1 MSSMS
6 KPPPKPGSRVA
17 SSASARTKKPIPA
30 PLSPH
35 PEDLERLIAFHGHL
49 CPGVLIGYRATRL
62 GLLRLRVKAAQDEEL
77 IALVENKS
85 CSVDAVQFL
94 ASCTFGKGNL
104 FYLPFGKQVFTFV
117 RRPSGE
123 AVRVS
128 LRKEADEGLPKKG
141 ARRRRQFTAR
151 LLSAPDQDLFKAKR
165 LTIPLP
171 PPAQVFLSIPCQ
183 ACAEPVMETAARSV
197 RGRLL
202 CQPCFETEV
211 SGV

>member
-1 MSSMS
+1 MISMN
-6 KPPPKPGSRVA
+6 KGPARPGSRSA
-17 SSASARTKKPIPA
+17 SSAPGSARKLIPA
-30 PLSPH
+30 APSPL

-49 CPGVLIGYRATRL
+49 CPGVLIGYRATRV
-62 GLLRLRVKAAQDEEL
+62 GLRRLRVKAAQDEEL

-128 LRKEADEGLPKKG
+128 LRKEAEEGLPKKG
-141 ARRRRQFTAR
+141 PRRKRQFTAR
-151 LLSAPDQDLFKAKR
+151 LLSAPDGDLFKVKR
-165 LTIPLP
+165 LTIPPP
-171 PPAQVFLSIPCQ
+171 PPAQVFPSIPCQ
-183 ACAEPVMETAARSV
+183 SCGEAVMETAARSAH
-197 RGRLL
+197 GRLL
-202 CQPCFETEV
+202 CQPCFKAEV
-211 SGV
+211 ARI